1 MSKPAMTQEK
11 RIYLSQEQAQRLSAL
26 AQSRQMSEDQIIE
39 KALNIIFNLAEIIEE
54 GQFWQKIDRINDYPD
69 LSKTG
74 AETTHLKERQAEYQ
88 FKQALVDLGLL
99 EEIRDITSISTVD
112 ASAPMPVSGKP
123 LSELIIEERR

>member
-11 RIYLSQEQAQRLSAL
+11 RIHLSQEQAQRLSAL

-39 KALNIIFNLAEIIEE
+39 KALNIIFNLAEIIEA

-74 AETTHLKERQAEYQ
+74 TKPTHLKERQAEYQ

-99 EEIRDITSISTVD
+99 EEIRDVASISTID